1 MRYKWFVLPAI
12 GIIVLALGFVLV
24 SDLGDNLVFYL
35 TPTEAVEQR
44 ADFPDGERFR
54 LGGQVSEG
62 TVETSTDGV
71 AFVITDGD
79 RTINVV
85 HTGAPPQL
93 FQENIGVV
101 VEGAWAGDR
110 FESNNLIIN
119 HDEEYRYED
128 ADGAYIPPTDN

>member
-24 SDLGDNLVFYL
+24 SDLGENLVFYL
-35 TPTEAVEQR
+35 TTTEAVDQR
-44 ADFPDGERFR
+44 TDFPDGERFR

-128 ADGAYIPPTDN
+128 AEGSYIPPTDN

>member
-12 GIIVLALGFVLV
+12 GVIVLALGFVLV

-35 TPTEAVEQR
+35 TPTEAVDQR

>member
-24 SDLGDNLVFYL
+24 SDLGENLVFYL
-35 TPTEAVEQR
+35 TPTEAVDQR
-44 ADFPDGERFR
+44 TDFPDGERFR

-128 ADGAYIPPTDN
+128 AEGSYIPPTDN